1 MEQLRNDTI
10 MNGKVRYQ
18 LFESKS
24 NEGKNY
30 SIKISSTLFD
40 LPETATVSDVTTNIK
55 LAEKFYG
62 MLADCAVLPSTLHEV
77 TEDFLSA
84 TFS

>member
-1 MEQLRNDTI
+1 MQQLKYDTI
-10 MNGKVRYQ
+10 MNGKVKYE
-18 LFESKS
+18 LFESLD
-24 NEGKNY
+24 NGEKNY

-40 LPETATVSDVTTNIK
+40 LPETATVNDVTTNIN

-84 TFS
+84 TYS